1 MRGIGRRLAV
11 WLLFLSIPFVMLS
24 WLWPFITSRTIGNDY
39 TVYTPGDQ
47 LELMW
52 SVWRGTFP
60 LYMPGF
66 AGGHSTAAMTLGQL
80 YHPLPWISSIMP
92 GYWTGLSLE
101 WSTAFRLLSL
111 GLAQLAL
118 FKLCRRLHLSPL
130 LAFLVTFPVVYNLR
144 MLDSFR
150 YGASLE
156 SYVAM
161 LLIVAAA
168 GFVFLDSRAKRP
180 VVFLGFST
188 YLIVVSGHPQ
198 WAFLGLTIAGL
209 FAVLFPWTAAALDP
223 GRPQP
228 EWTQLRRFTGRLT
241 LGFGTGLLLASP
253 YLLTFYFEFFR
264 SNQSRVKGDY
274 AWTLGCAD
282 SVQGVFSNFLWPL
295 HADAHGAFGGSA
307 LFLIAA
313 LFPLA
318 ALVQR
323 PPRVLWILY
332 GIGVVAYL
340 FALGKETWI
349 HSFMVEHL
357 PLFGAFRVPGR
368 IVLWIPVTTLPVLA
382 WMLRGSNR
390 AGLVAAGLGGLVLF
404 ATNWLWTTSGLPATE
419 TYSPLKILGSHIPAY
434 VDPLI
439 LYLSGATLL
448 LVTVGGRVR
457 RFPRLLL
464 LLPIGCMIVTTWFC
478 LSNGTW
484 RRKKPTMTTFQ
495 QLTDNHKSS
504 VASHANAGDGM
515 EMRAVTEYVTHQ
527 LPLDRGLGTIAR
539 RVERLVPASEVIRR
553 LQEKAKT
560 PILFIDRPVVP
571 LSTESIADHDE
582 VKLVHNTSNRFV
594 FDVVAGSDGYF
605 VLGLPWVPG
614 FSGKVDGVSADL
626 ALADAL
632 FPAVFVPRGK
642 HQVDIRFVSRPF
654 LAGVALCFVTTWAWI
669 FASFRRR
676 RWLLSA
682 LAVLSAAAL
691 GLLLY
696 FAVLKGPSFGTIYTW
711 RSPAEPA
718 TSSR

>member
-1 MRGIGRRLAV
+1 
-11 WLLFLSIPFVMLS
+11 
-24 WLWPFITSRTIGNDY
+24 
-39 TVYTPGDQ
+39 
-47 LELMW
+47 
-52 SVWRGTFP
+52 
-60 LYMPGF
+60 MPGF

-188 YLIVVSGHPQ
+188 YLLVVSGHPQ
-198 WAFLGLTIAGL
+198 WAYFGLTIAGL
-209 FAVLFPWTAAALDP
+209 FALLFPWTAAALDLGCP
-223 GRPQP
+223 RP

-253 YLLTFYFEFFR
+253 YLLTFYFEFFKL
-264 SNQSRVKGDY
+264 NQSRTNSDY
-274 AWTLGCAD
+274 AWTLGYVD
-282 SVQGVFSNFLWPL
+282 SMRGEFSNFLWPL
-295 HADAHGAFGGSA
+295 HADVDGAFGGSA
-307 LFLIAA
+307 LFLLAA

-340 FALGKETWI
+340 FALGNETWI
-349 HSFMVEHL
+349 HPFMVQHL

-368 IVLWIPVTTLPVLA
+368 LVLWIPLPALCVLA
-382 WMLRGSNR
+382 WMLRRSNR
-390 AGLVAAGLGGLVLF
+390 AALVAAGLGALVLF
-404 ATNWLWTTSGLPATE
+404 ASNWLWTTSGLPLTE
-419 TYSPLKILGSHIPAY
+419 TYSPHKILGSGIPAY

-448 LVTVGGRVR
+448 LVTAGGRFR

-464 LLPIGCMIVTTWFC
+464 LLSAGCMIVTTWFC
-478 LSNGTW
+478 LLNGTW
-484 RRKKPTMTTFQ
+484 RQKKPTMTTFQ
-495 QLTDNHKSS
+495 QLTNNHKTS
-504 VASHANAGDGM
+504 VASRANAGDGM
-515 EMRAVTEYVTHQ
+515 EMGAVTEYVTYQ
-527 LPLDRGLGTIAR
+527 LPLDRGLGTIAH
-539 RVERLVPASEVIRR
+539 RVERLGPASEVIRR
-553 LQEKAKT
+553 LREKAET
-560 PILFIDRPVVP
+560 PILFINRPVVP

-594 FDVVAGSDGYF
+594 FDVVTGSDGYF

-614 FSGKVDGVSADL
+614 FSGEVDGVSADL

-669 FASFRRR
+669 FASFTR
-676 RWLLSA
+676 RWLLLA

-691 GLLLY
+691 GLLLD
-696 FAVLKGPSFGTIYTW
+696 FAVLKGPSFGTSYTW
-711 RSPAEPA
+711 QSQVEPA
-718 TSSR
+718 TNFR